1 MDISMDDFLLEY
13 VINNNHGIF
22 KEDIV
27 EYKAVTPYD
36 LVIEFKNGE
45 RRIYDT
51 FSNTWSYVKYESD
64 DLTDEQELHEF
75 QVNLKTLMRRKFV
88 DQTELA
94 RRLGVSQG
102 TISKYTTGHLIPDV
116 LMLRKMARAL
126 GCSVNDFF
134 YKHY

>member
-1 MDISMDDFLLEY
+1 MDISLDDFLLEY
-13 VINNNHGIF
+13 VISNNYGLY

-27 EYKAVTPYD
+27 EYKAVSPYD
-36 LVIEFKNGE
+36 LVIEFENGE

-75 QVNLKTLMRRKFV
+75 QVNLRTLIRRKFM
-88 DQTELA
+88 DQTEFA
-94 RRLGVSQG
+94 RRLGITQG
-102 TISKYTTGHLIPDV
+102 MVSKYLTGRSVPDV
-116 LMLRKMARAL
+116 LMLRKMAKVL